1 MFRTIILRNRC
12 SNFSGLQTRQRNLF
26 VNASLYISQKW
37 HSAGKM
43 RLAELWMRVSVRKSA
58 SSSLE
63 DPSHHVLYKPKN
75 NYVISKLI
83 YNTTTIKNNVRMQ
96 RQTMH
101 ELHFQSTKTVLVG
114 SQPSQL
120 VTAQQKLL
128 HWHSNHCTSLLT
140 NTIYCVQADQIPHTA
155 YHTPH
160 VNAPVAFQEQKL
172 WTNTNYDVITN

>member
-1 MFRTIILRNRC
+1 MP
-12 SNFSGLQTRQRNLF
+12 
-26 VNASLYISQKW
+26 VYISVKNGTGQ
-37 HSAGKM
+37 SAGKM
-43 RLAELWMRVSVRKSA
+43 RLAGLWMRVNVRKSA

-96 RQTMH
+96 RHTMH

-160 VNAPVAFQEQKL
+160 VNAPVAFEEQKL
-172 WTNTNYDVITN
+172 WTNTNYDIITN